1 MKNGML
7 LFLGIAI
14 FGVLGCS
21 LPYSQVPSGSGIALP
36 SDAIRDVFRSPNAV
50 FSFQTLLPVELA
62 LGVELYDSTAGATRS
77 LAGAVIIATLR
88 DIQGNVVYAGRVP
101 DGHLSARV
109 MLPSAPEDITL
120 TLQSEGFAD
129 RVVNIPDMVGYSEV
143 NRTMGLLSQGDGA
156 KAVVPL
162 LADSDG
168 DLVPDVYDAFPSDP
182 QSAFAYRVPA
192 DGNLTVAYED
202 LYGLAQAGDAD
213 YNDFIAEYAILEVTN
228 GGNELHRIEVTAR
241 ETVKL
246 AGYNH
251 RFGIRIDGFVG
262 SARLTGHYIDEYGN
276 SVSMDRIETSFANID
291 LFKESGAGLY
301 KQASFVLEFDTAQSS
316 AVDRPP
322 YNPYLCVLNTRQE
335 IHLMGEQDLDGVP
348 HSYQDGEGFPWGL
361 LVPLQWT
368 PPAETQRI
376 ELHYPRFTLWRESFG
391 AVHTDW
397 YLHYDDPYVPPP
409 DDIVAEE
416 SQVTFS
422 DAQESNPRLG
432 SDGTGELV
440 VYTSQ
445 TLQSDGSYIGDILFQ
460 RYDSATKEWGSP
472 VLISSPAT
480 DDKFN
485 DVSGFR
491 IVYTAFD
498 SPTST
503 IGELM
508 LYDIEQETTVLVIP
522 TADTVRE
529 ARIDGDVVVWTQGQN
544 GVTKVLYRDLNW
556 PAGVTVV
563 LGGPSPAAS
572 NVEIGSRYVVWER
585 AIDGQKDI
593 VGYDRL
599 TGAGITVSAD
609 PALDERLPTTSGNW
623 VAWQAED
630 ASGSTTIRMANLAI
644 KPVTTFVAL
653 DDGSNVYRPCVA
665 GDLVAFESDAGGNL
679 DIYLYRISDGRI
691 FQVTH
696 NPEDQFLANLYGDKV
711 AYVDLRG
718 TSLDVYASTFWLPPA
733 E

>member
-1 MKNGML
+1 MKNGVL
-7 LFLGIAI
+7 LVLGIAI

-21 LPYSQVPSGSGIALP
+21 LPYSQVPNGSGSALP
-36 SDAIRDVFRSPNAV
+36 SDAIRDVFRPPNAV
-50 FSFQTLLPVELA
+50 FTFQTLLPVELA
-62 LGVELYDSTAGATRS
+62 LDVELYDSTGGATRS

-88 DIQGNVVYAGRVP
+88 DIPGNVVYAGRVA

-109 MLPSAPEDITL
+109 MLPSAPEDIEL

-129 RVVNIPDMVGYSEV
+129 RVVRIRDMVCYSEV

-156 KAVVPL
+156 RAVDPL

-168 DLVPDVYDAFPSDP
+168 DLVPDVYDAFPEDP
-182 QSAFAYRVPA
+182 QSAFAYKIPA

-213 YNDFIAEYAILEVTN
+213 YNDFIAEYSILEVTN
-228 GGNELHRIEVTAR
+228 GGNELHRIEVTAE

-251 RFGIRIDGFVG
+251 RFGIRIDGFAG

-291 LFKESGAGLY
+291 LFKESGAGLS
-301 KQASFVLEFDTAQSS
+301 KQASFVLEFDTAQGS

-322 YNPYLCVLNTRQE
+322 YNPYLCVLNTSQE
-335 IHLMGEQDLDGVP
+335 IHLMGEQDLGGVP
-348 HSYQDGEGFPWGL
+348 HTYQDGEGFPWGL
-361 LVPLQWT
+361 LVPLKWT
-368 PPAETQRI
+368 PPAEAQRI
-376 ELHYPRFTLWRESFG
+376 ELHYPRFANWRQSFG
-391 AVHTDW
+391 AKHTDW

-416 SQVTFS
+416 SQVTAS
-422 DAQESNPRLG
+422 AAQESNPRLG
-432 SDGTGELV
+432 SDSMGDLV

-445 TLQSDGSYIGDILFQ
+445 ALQTDGSYIGDILFQ
-460 RYDSATKEWGSP
+460 RYDSATKAWGSP
-472 VLISSPAT
+472 VLISGSAT

-485 DVSGFR
+485 DVSGSR

-498 SPTST
+498 SPTSAL
-503 IGELM
+503 GQLM
-508 LYDIEQETTVLVIP
+508 LYDIAQGTTVLVMP
-522 TADTVRE
+522 GADTFRE
-529 ARIDGDVVVWTQGQN
+529 VRIDGDVVVWTQGQN
-544 GVTKVLYRDLNW
+544 GSTRILYRDLNW
-556 PAGVTVV
+556 AAGVTVT
-563 LGGPSPAAS
+563 LGGPTPAAS
-572 NVEIGSRYVVWER
+572 NVEIGSRYIVWER
-585 AIDGQKDI
+585 AGDGQKDI

-609 PALDERLPTTSGNW
+609 PALDEQLPTTSGNW

-630 ASGSTTIRMANLAI
+630 ASGSTTIRLANLAF
-644 KPVTTFVAL
+644 KPVSSFAAV
-653 DDGSNVYRPCVA
+653 DDGSNVARPCVA
-665 GDLVAFESDAGGNL
+665 GDLVAFESAAGGNL

-691 FQVTH
+691 FQVT
-696 NPEDQFLANLYGDKV
+696 PDTADQFLVNLYGDQA

-718 TSLDVYASTFWLPPA
+718 PSLEVYASTFWLPPA